1 MNITFTFPGQG
12 SQAIGMGLDFYNNF
26 PAAHAVFDEVDDA
39 LNQKLSKI
47 IFDGDI
53 AELTLTENTQPALMA
68 VSMAIVRVIEQELGR
83 PLSSMASYMAGH
95 SLGEY
100 TAYCASAAFT
110 LSQTATLLKLRGQ
123 AMQLAVPVGKGAM
136 AAILGLDLDVVE
148 SLTKEAS
155 LSKDDLCV
163 IANDNSPGQLVVSG
177 HKTAIDRAMGL
188 ALDKGAK
195 RALLLPVSAPFHSPL
210 MQPAALEMHDAL
222 TQATI
227 NNAIIPIISNVT
239 TKAVTK
245 TPEIKTLLTEQV
257 TGRVRWRESMATLQ
271 DLSVTHAIEIGS
283 GKVLTGLVKRIDP
296 TLTASSI
303 STVADLDAFIQLLKI
318 IA

>member
-1 MNITFTFPGQG
+1 MKTTFTFPGQG

-26 PAAHAVFDEVDDA
+26 SAARTVFDEVDDA

-47 IFDGDI
+47 IFEGEI

-68 VSMAIVRVIEQELGR
+68 VSMAIVRVIEEELGR
-83 PLSSMASYMAGH
+83 PLASVSSYMAGH

-100 TAYCASAAFT
+100 TAYCASGAVT
-110 LSQTATLLKLRGQ
+110 LNQTATLLKRRGQ
-123 AMQLAVPVGKGAM
+123 AMQLAVPVGQGAM

-148 SLTKEAS
+148 MLTKEAS
-155 LSKDDLCV
+155 LSQHDLCV
-163 IANDNSPGQLVVSG
+163 IANDNSPGQLVISG
-177 HKTAIDRAMGL
+177 HKNAVDRAMSL

-222 TQATI
+222 SNATI
-227 NNAIIPIISNVT
+227 NEAPTAIISNVT
-239 TKAVTK
+239 TSPVTK
-245 TPEIKTLLTEQV
+245 SSEIKTLLVEQV

-271 DLSVTHAIEIGS
+271 DLSVTHVIEIGS

-303 STVADLDAFIQLLKI
+303 STVADLDAFIQLLKTV
-318 IA
+318 A

>member
-26 PAAHAVFDEVDDA
+26 PAARTVFDEVDNA

-83 PLSSMASYMAGH
+83 PLSSMATYMAGH

-100 TAYCASAAFT
+100 TAYCASGAFT
-110 LSQTATLLKLRGQ
+110 LSQTATLLKLRGK

-148 SLTKEAS
+148 TLTKEAS
-155 LSKDDLCV
+155 LSQDDLCV
-163 IANDNSPGQLVVSG
+163 IANDNSPGQLVISG

-222 TQATI
+222 AQATI
-227 NNAIIPIISNVT
+227 SNATIPIISNVT
-239 TKAVTK
+239 TKPVTK
-245 TPEIKTLLTEQV
+245 APEIKTLLTEQV
-257 TGRVRWRESMATLQ
+257 TDRVRWRESMATLQ

-283 GKVLTGLVKRIDP
+283 GKVLTDLVKRIDP
-296 TLTASSI
+296 TLVASSI
-303 STVADLDAFIQLLKI
+303 STVAVLDAFIQLLDS
-318 IA
+318 